1 MDLEKE
7 LKDLEMEFTNLE
19 IFPTQRS
26 NPGLPHCRWLL
37 YQLSHKGCPRV
48 LEWVVYPFSTGPSWP
63 RNWAKV
69 SSIAGGF
76 FTTCYELWGKPDL
89 FTKDK

>member
-37 YQLSHKGCPRV
+37 YQLSHR
-48 LEWVVYPFSTGPSWP
+48 EA
-63 RNWAKV
+63 REEEE
-69 SSIAGGF
+69 SSQM
-76 FTTCYELWGKPDL
+76 
-89 FTKDK
+89 